1 MIGSLL
7 EIVLKHRWLV
17 FIIFVGFAAFSLW
30 RLPNLAID
38 AFPDTTP
45 VQVQVNTY
53 AAGLA
58 AEEVERQVTFPIE
71 QEISGIPRLSALR
84 SLSKFGLSQVT
95 ITFEEGTSIY
105 FARQQV
111 SERLGNVTLPLG
123 VARPQLGPIATGL
136 GEVVHYMVEKSGP
149 GTTLSD
155 VRTFQDW
162 VVKPMLRKV
171 PGVAEINTWGGEKKQ
186 YQIRVDPALLVK
198 YELSFEQVIE
208 AVRAT
213 NMNIGGSNIAKGSET
228 LIVQGLARTNNLEQI
243 RAIVVTSR
251 NGKPITIADVGAVM
265 VGADIRL
272 GAVSFQGRGESVMGL
287 GFMLMGENSN
297 KVTNDLKKQIQVV
310 KSSLPSDYRLEIAYD
325 RTELVDQVITTV
337 RGNLFE
343 GGLLVIAILFLFM
356 GNLRASLIVALAIPF
371 SMLFA
376 FNGMIAFGIAGSLLS
391 LGAIDFGMV
400 VDSSV
405 VLVEHVMARLAE
417 TKTEGAARLK
427 LIYEAAMEVR
437 MPTLFGQFIIILVYL
452 PILSLEGV
460 EGKLFRPMA
469 LTVVFAL
476 LGSLVLSMTLTPALV
491 ALGLPKN
498 LPHQEPLLVRIIQA
512 MYRPLLFLLM
522 KNRFQAVIAMTV
534 ISVVTVAMAKNL
546 GSEFIPKLSEG
557 AIVVNII
564 RPVGTSVEESVRYN
578 HLLEK
583 MVLKKFP
590 DEVRRVWSRVGSPE
604 VATDP
609 MGPEETDLFITL
621 HTRDKWKK
629 ATNQS
634 DLVGLMQKEM
644 ESFLGQELAFTQP
657 IEQRVNEMISGVKAD
672 VAIKIYGDDF
682 DVLKKKGDQVEG
694 ILNGIQG
701 AEDIVVEPIG
711 GQPVLQ
717 IRLRQDQLA
726 RHAIPARVVLQHI
739 ESLGNQP
746 LGEIIE
752 GEQRFALIA
761 RLPENIRSNPD
772 AIGNMLVTTTTGEKL
787 NLKSLADIE
796 EVRGPSRI
804 SREWGQRRITIQ
816 CNVRNRD
823 IGTFVKE
830 AQEKIRR
837 EVGFPNS
844 RYRVEWGGQFEQLAQ
859 AQARLM
865 VIVPIALVLI
875 IGLLYITYHSVRDA
889 LIVFTSV
896 PLACVGGVGALWVRD
911 MPFSISAAVGFIAL
925 LGLAILNGMLLV
937 TFIRQLLAVGVPLQE
952 AIVQS
957 AQSRLRA
964 VLMTALVAGFGF
976 VPMALSQGVGA
987 EVQKPLASVV
997 IGGIISSSFLTL
1009 FMLPVIYSF
1018 FGRELTPDE
1027 ISKSHAKPAH

>member
-186 YQIRVDPALLVK
+186 YQIRMDPALLVK

-265 VGADIRL
+265 VGSDIRL

-405 VLVEHVMARLAE
+405 V
-417 TKTEGAARLK
+417 
-427 LIYEAAMEVR
+427 
-437 MPTLFGQFIIILVYL
+437 
-452 PILSLEGV
+452 
-460 EGKLFRPMA
+460 
-469 LTVVFAL
+469 
-476 LGSLVLSMTLTPALV
+476 
-491 ALGLPKN
+491 
-498 LPHQEPLLVRIIQA
+498 
-512 MYRPLLFLLM
+512 
-522 KNRFQAVIAMTV
+522 
-534 ISVVTVAMAKNL
+534 
-546 GSEFIPKLSEG
+546 
-557 AIVVNII
+557 
-564 RPVGTSVEESVRYN
+564 
-578 HLLEK
+578 
-583 MVLKKFP
+583 
-590 DEVRRVWSRVGSPE
+590 
-604 VATDP
+604 
-609 MGPEETDLFITL
+609 
-621 HTRDKWKK
+621 
-629 ATNQS
+629 
-634 DLVGLMQKEM
+634 
-644 ESFLGQELAFTQP
+644 
-657 IEQRVNEMISGVKAD
+657 
-672 VAIKIYGDDF
+672 
-682 DVLKKKGDQVEG
+682 
-694 ILNGIQG
+694 
-701 AEDIVVEPIG
+701 
-711 GQPVLQ
+711 
-717 IRLRQDQLA
+717 
-726 RHAIPARVVLQHI
+726 
-739 ESLGNQP
+739 
-746 LGEIIE
+746 
-752 GEQRFALIA
+752 
-761 RLPENIRSNPD
+761 
-772 AIGNMLVTTTTGEKL
+772 
-787 NLKSLADIE
+787 
-796 EVRGPSRI
+796 
-804 SREWGQRRITIQ
+804 
-816 CNVRNRD
+816 
-823 IGTFVKE
+823 
-830 AQEKIRR
+830 
-837 EVGFPNS
+837 
-844 RYRVEWGGQFEQLAQ
+844 
-859 AQARLM
+859 
-865 VIVPIALVLI
+865 
-875 IGLLYITYHSVRDA
+875 
-889 LIVFTSV
+889 
-896 PLACVGGVGALWVRD
+896 
-911 MPFSISAAVGFIAL
+911 
-925 LGLAILNGMLLV
+925 
-937 TFIRQLLAVGVPLQE
+937 
-952 AIVQS
+952 
-957 AQSRLRA
+957 
-964 VLMTALVAGFGF
+964 
-976 VPMALSQGVGA
+976 
-987 EVQKPLASVV
+987 
-997 IGGIISSSFLTL
+997 
-1009 FMLPVIYSF
+1009 
-1018 FGRELTPDE
+1018 
-1027 ISKSHAKPAH
+1027 